1 MKPVIVACV
10 EWMNGRES
18 RRQREL
24 VHGEETEVRVGEC
37 GQCGRCLRVYLSS
50 LSECEC
56 EMRFFES
63 ESRVQYED
71 RLLRQLCQ
79 PCHRSQSSGS
89 SHTCA
94 HRTSDTRPA
103 LTWQATRA
111 GGA

>member
-63 ESRVQYED
+63 ESRVKYED
-71 RLLRQLCQ
+71 GLLHDLEAPVPAVSPIAVLRVF
-79 PCHRSQSSGS
+79 PHV
-89 SHTCA
+89 
-94 HRTSDTRPA
+94 RTSDTGHRP
-103 LTWQATRA
+103 RA
-111 GGA
+111 HVAGDA